1 MKGKLKKVVAALCAL
16 ALVFSTFSSVGMVE
30 TQAAG
35 SHTLTAYDTRYNDGL
50 LRVGYFEI
58 DGGTIAMCSCHELEP
73 PTTIGQTL
81 STIAEYSYENQA
93 NELMRKILYYG
104 WGGPADIG
112 GSDDGDH
119 FRETTLAV
127 SVANGHD
134 DNYYGYGQA
143 FINRISGL
151 ASAPKG
157 FTVYKISNGNAAQQD
172 LVYYEYN
179 PYGEFILTKTS
190 ANTSITDGND
200 CYSLQG
206 AKYGIYSDQACTSQV
221 ATVTTGEDGVSN
233 EIELEEGTYYVKE
246 IEASPGYWLDET
258 VYTIQIEPEKLTEIT
273 VEDEPGTDPAA
284 LTIDKVDKES
294 GTGVSLG
301 KASLAGA
308 QFTVNYYDGYYNTV
322 EELPEEPTRTWVIET
337 KEVTYSDGSIHY
349 IAGLSDTYKVSGDDF
364 YIDGGIVTIP
374 NGTITVKETKAP
386 EGYKTEGAF
395 IQAGT
400 DEATRVTDEV
410 FLSQIITED
419 PANQLTRLQAGN
431 EFEKEDQ
438 VYRGDFEFT
447 KKDEDGNN
455 LANIPFEVTS
465 DTTGESHIIMTDENG
480 YYSSAS
486 DFVKH
491 SENTNGGTENSGL
504 WFGQFVNPNTGET
517 DMVEVND
524 DLGALPYDTY
534 TVEEQR
540 CDANEGKDL
549 IKFSLTVSRDGYT
562 IDMGT
567 LTDLD
572 VAIFTTAKD
581 AETNSHY
588 SFADDEVTIID
599 EVTYTGLKKGET
611 YVFTG
616 TVMNKATASAVLDKD
631 GNPVTAEKEFTAKT
645 KDGTVEMEFTFDA
658 SELAGE
664 DVVIFE
670 QLTLDGEIKA
680 VHEDINDE
688 DQTIHFPEIQTTA
701 IDGETEDHV
710 SCVDDKITII
720 DTVSYKNLNPGKKYT
735 ISGVLMDKETGE
747 EALDASGNR
756 LTAEVEFT
764 AEESNGEVEVT
775 FVFDGSNLGGKTLV
789 AFEELIRDGK
799 TYAVHADIEDEAQT
813 VYIPKIGSSAVDMAT
828 LSQNA
833 LADGTVIQKDTVSYE
848 NLPAGITTTVKG
860 VVKDAETGEPLLVDD
875 KEVTAE
881 AVFIPR
887 EDGAEILSRT
897 PDLEDRIKK
906 IILTNEFVKVSDGQE
921 AVQSGVYV
929 KTEDGKYLPVD
940 GLSGTAIEIPEEY
953 RTAMDEA
960 PEGFYEYGDAETLT
974 LYLVGEQIFTEEQYL
989 EMFPDVENAE
999 DSGQETEDDSSETPD
1014 EEQSSTVSGTVDVY
1028 FIYDASDLA
1037 GKTVV
1042 FCQEIYQNEKLVGS
1056 HDSIDNEEQKIY
1068 YPMIETSA
1076 SDKADGNKTVAVG
1089 GEVTIVDEIKYT
1101 NLIPG
1106 MTYEGVGTLMNPET
1120 KEAFQV
1126 DGKEIPATVTFTAE
1140 QSEGTVEAEFTF
1152 TADES
1157 LADTSTVVFEKLYL
1171 VNDELEDG
1179 KAEVARHEDFESEA
1193 QTVKLIKEPKAITAV
1208 QTGLHRYGLYFAVAA
1223 VLLLLGSLVAFRHNK
1238 KAAKTVHRYKI

>member
-1 MKGKLKKVVAALCAL
+1 MKGKFKKVIASLCAL
-16 ALVFSTFSSVGMVE
+16 VLVLSTFSSVGMIE
-30 TQAAG
+30 TQAVGNTSTIVSSQGYTEAG
-35 SHTLTAYDTRYNDGL
+35 YGIG
-50 LRVGYFEI
+50 VGRFSVNGV
-58 DGGTIAMCSCHELEP
+58 DGGTYSAYCACHEKAL
-73 PTTIGQTL
+73 PTAGMVMRTVECTNSNI
-81 STIAEYSYENQA
+81 
-93 NELMRKILYYG
+93 RKILYYG
-104 WGGPADIG
+104 YGGPENRGYSYTQTSI
-112 GSDDGDH
+112 
-119 FRETTLAV
+119 AV
-127 SVANGHD
+127 SVANGHMDSD
-134 DNYYGYGQA
+134 DTGESENAIGRPMLNEVSRLPNPGSNFVVYYAY
-143 FINRISGL
+143 STDS
-151 ASAPKG
+151 SA
-157 FTVYKISNGNAAQQD
+157 QD
-172 LVYYEYN
+172 LVYYIYN
-179 PYGEFILTKTS
+179 PYGKFKLTKNS
-190 ANTSITDGND
+190 ANPSITDGND
-200 CYSLQG
+200 CYSLLG
-206 AKYGIYSDQACTSQV
+206 AKYGLYSDQACTNQV
-221 ATVTTGEDGVSN
+221 ATVTTGENGVSN

-246 IEASPGYWLDET
+246 IEAAPGYWLDET
-258 VYTIQIEPEKLTEIT
+258 VYTIRIESEQLTEIT
-273 VEDEPGTDPAA
+273 VEDEPGSDPAA
-284 LTIDKVDKES
+284 ITIDKIDKES

-308 QFTVNYYDGYYNTV
+308 QFTVNYYDNYYDTV
-322 EELPEEPTRTWVIET
+322 EELPEEATRIWVIQT

-386 EGYKTEGAF
+386 EGYKPDGAF
-395 IQAGT
+395 IQVGT
-400 DEATRVTDEV
+400 DETTRVTDEV

-438 VYRGDFEFT
+438 VFRGDFEFT
-447 KKDEDGNN
+447 KKDEDGKN
-455 LANIPFEVTS
+455 LANIPFKVTS
-465 DTTGESHIIMTDENG
+465 DTTGESHTIMTDENG

-491 SENTNGGTENSGL
+491 SEDTNGGTENSGL
-504 WFGQFVNPNTGET
+504 WFGQFVNPNTEET
-517 DMVEVND
+517 EMVEVND
-524 DLGALPYDTY
+524 DLGAMPYDTY

-540 CDANEGKDL
+540 CEANEGKDL

-562 IDMGT
+562 VDMGT

-588 SFADDEVTIID
+588 SYADDEVTIID

-611 YVFTG
+611 YVQTG
-616 TVMNKATASAVLDKD
+616 TVVNKATASAVLDKD

-645 KDGTVEMEFTFDA
+645 KDGSVEMEFTFDA
-658 SELAGE
+658 SELAGA
-664 DVVIFE
+664 DVVVFE
-670 QLTLDGEIKA
+670 QLTLDGEIIA

-688 DQTIHFPEIQTTA
+688 DQTIHFPKIQTTA
-701 IDGETEDHV
+701 IDGETGTHV
-710 SCVDDKITII
+710 SCVDDKITIV
-720 DTVSYKNLNPGKKYT
+720 DTVSYTNVDPGKKYT
-735 ISGVLMDKETGE
+735 IPGVLMDKETGE
-747 EALDASGNR
+747 EALDADGNR
-756 LTAEVEFT
+756 ITAEVELT

-775 FVFDGSNLGGKTLV
+775 FVFDGSTLGGKTLV

-833 LADGTVIQKDTVSYE
+833 LADGTAIQKDTVSYE

-860 VVKDAETGEPLLVDD
+860 VVKDAETGEPLLVGD

-897 PDLEDRIKK
+897 PELEDSIKK
-906 IILTNEFVKVSDGQE
+906 IVLTNEFVQVSDEQE
-921 AVQSGVYV
+921 TVQSGVYV
-929 KTEDGKYLPVD
+929 KTEDGRYLPID
-940 GLSGTAIEIPEEY
+940 GLSGAAIEIPEEY
-953 RTAMDEA
+953 REAMDEA

-974 LYLVGEQIFTEEQYL
+974 LYLIGEQIFTEDQYL
-989 EMFPDVENAE
+989 EMFPDAENAE
-999 DSGQETEDDSSETPD
+999 DAEQKTETGSAETPD
-1014 EEQSSTVSGTVDVY
+1014 AEQSSTVSGTVDVY
-1028 FIYDASDLA
+1028 FIYDASELA

-1042 FCQEIYQNEKLVGS
+1042 FCQEVYQNEKLVGS
-1056 HDSIDNEEQKIY
+1056 HDSVDNEEQKIY
-1068 YPMIETSA
+1068 YPKIETTA

-1089 GEVTIVDEIKYT
+1089 GKVTIVDEISYK

-1106 MTYEGVGTLMNPET
+1106 MTYEASGTLMNPET
-1120 KEAFQV
+1120 KEAFLA
-1126 DGKEIPATVTFTAE
+1126 DGKEIPATVTFTAD

-1223 VLLLLGSLVAFRHNK
+1223 ILLLIGSLTVFWHNRK
-1238 KAAKTVHRYKI
+1238 SAKTEHRYKI